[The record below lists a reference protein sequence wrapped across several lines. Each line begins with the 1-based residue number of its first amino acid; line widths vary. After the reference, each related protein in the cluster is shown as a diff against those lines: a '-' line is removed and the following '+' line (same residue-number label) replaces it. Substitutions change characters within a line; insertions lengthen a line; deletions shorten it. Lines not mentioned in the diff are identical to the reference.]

1 MIELPREF
9 PLPDEAA
16 QRQRSLL
23 GAHIQAGTRSPSED
37 AKRRAAARLADAIKD
52 TPTDRPRVPVL
63 SARPRRVGAVLAV
76 VLVSAA
82 ALSIFTPWKQ
92 SPGFLARAEAA
103 LTPPPSSVLHLKTE
117 TTYTMKEF
125 GCTVTRGP
133 SEYWIDQKP
142 PYRYRATNV
151 FLPLVDPG
159 QDVAV
164 QRRVLCTGRS
174 RAEIGGN
181 TQRLLVLIAPHTLRW
196 SGPFYPAPL
205 DTVVALRR
213 ALAAGNARRDGETQL
228 DGRTVERIRWT
239 RPDCPTRPCKDNPT
253 FAYVD
258 PQTLYPIR
266 IDGPGV
272 YSTRSTPRG
281 IDVVVR
287 FLTYEYLPRT
297 AANLALTSIHAQHPD
312 ATVQYP

>member
-1 MIELPREF
+1 MDDLDLIRGFRREV
-9 PLPDEAA
+9 D
-16 QRQRSLL
+16 
-23 GAHIQAGTRSPSED
+23 GPSED
-37 AKRRAAARLADAIKD
+37 ARRHGAARLADAIKD
-52 TPTDRPRVPVL
+52 TPTHKPRAPAL
-63 SARPRRVGAVLAV
+63 SVRPRRIGAVLAV

-92 SPGFLARAEAA
+92 SPGFIARAEAA
-103 LTPPPSSVLHLKTE
+103 LTPPPSSVLHLTTE
-117 TTYTMKEF
+117 TTYTTTKF

-133 SEYWIDQKP
+133 TEYWIDQTP
-142 PYRYRATNV
+142 PYQYRATNA
-151 FLPLVDPG
+151 FSYLPVDPG

-164 QRRVLCTGRS
+164 QRRLLCTRGTQ
-174 RAEIGGN
+174 AEIGGN
-181 TQRLLVLIAPHTLRW
+181 THRLLVFIPPHTLRW
-196 SGPFYPAPL
+196 WGPFYPAPL

-213 ALAAGNARRDGETQL
+213 ALAAGDARRDGETQL

-239 RPDCPTRPCKDNPT
+239 PAHCPIRPCEVNPT

-272 YSTRSTPRG
+272 YSTRSTPIG

>member
-1 MIELPREF
+1 MNDLDLIREF
-9 PLPDEAA
+9 GRDVD
-16 QRQRSLL
+16 
-23 GAHIQAGTRSPSED
+23 GPSED
-37 AKRRAAARLADAIKD
+37 AKRRAAARLADAITD
-52 TPTDRPRVPVL
+52 TATHKPRATVQ
-63 SARPRRVGAVLAV
+63 SMRPRRIGAVLGV
-76 VLVSAA
+76 VLVTAA

-103 LTPPPSSVLHLKTE
+103 LTPPPSTILHLTTE
-117 TTYTMKEF
+117 TTYTAKKF

-133 SEYWIDQKP
+133 SEYWIDQTP
-142 PYRYRATNV
+142 PYQYRATNAF
-151 FLPLVDPG
+151 FLSPDPG
-159 QDVAV
+159 WDVAA
-164 QRRVLCTGRS
+164 QRRFLCTRGTQ
-174 RAEIGGN
+174 AEIGGN
-181 TQRLLVLIAPHTLRW
+181 TDRLLVFIPPHTLRRW
-196 SGPFYPAPL
+196 GPFYPAPL

-213 ALAAGNARRDGETQL
+213 ALAAGDARRDGETQL

-239 RPDCPTRPCKDNPT
+239 RPDCPIRPCEENPT

-272 YSTRSTPRG
+272 YSTRSTPRD

-312 ATVQYP
+312 ATVKHP